1 MFHVKGGRM
10 VEATPVAFCDGQ
22 PTHFINRKTG
32 EVWKDAEAST
42 SENLPKTSGCN
53 INGRFNIGDFEDAR
67 EKTRK
72 ADAGIIGIGG
82 APMRATT
89 LPDEAKARKEYP
101 VASGFLDYFPDA
113 VVAVSNVSYRGGQQH
128 HPDKPL
134 HWDRAKSKDESD
146 TMMRH
151 FLQRGT
157 LDTDGVRHTA
167 KAAWR
172 LLAILQKEIEEE
184 NQKPS
189 E

>member
-1 MFHVKGGRM
+1 MTAEELEK
-10 VEATPVAFCDGQ
+10 ELKPVAYRDGK
-22 PTHFINRKTG
+22 PTHFIKPSG
-32 EVWKDAEAST
+32 EIVKPE
-42 SENLPKTSGCN
+42 E
-53 INGRFNIGDFEDAR
+53 RFYCQHDPAGMSKNPCPQCHPTGDFEEAR
-67 EKTRK
+67 EKTQK
-72 ADAGIIGIGG
+72 VLTGIGG
-82 APMRATT
+82 APMRASI

-101 VASGFLDYFPDA
+101 VATGFLDYFPDA
-113 VVAVSNVSYRGGQQH
+113 VVAVSNVSHRGGVQH

-134 HWDRAKSKDESD
+134 HWDRNKSMDEAD

-172 LLAILQKEIEEE
+172 LLALLQKEIEAE
-184 NQKPS
+184 NKKPV